1 MGRAGDWLRTHRKGV
16 MRALLVLCIAAA
28 LFFACC
34 WYLSFRA
41 AEVFSRV
48 AAERDLFPG
57 TVTVEQLYA
66 DPLGRV
72 KARNVRWTGDDG
84 TLLADIPQA
93 KFRVKP
99 WDVVT
104 GRVGTMSVTEISMDR
119 AYLHLFFDDRM
130 RIRYVKPGRAERRAE
145 GKEPIRLTGL
155 AGNHLFQCR
164 VSLRDAVVEAE
175 TPDRNFRM
183 EHVNLRLLAD
193 TKTRMAVD
201 LLAGPFGGTVAAD
214 RLALH
219 GAVDFTDRRPSCDM
233 ALSISGCRPSSL
245 GAGVDIDDPVSVSA
259 RVSGRIA
266 RPVIEGTLD
275 IPVLDVTALHFT
287 DVTGN
292 FHYEDGQ
299 LAVTDVA
306 GEVYGGTVEGSGH
319 FDLDRKSY
327 EADLRGYRLRG
338 GVAAKDLGLRCE
350 VELDLHMRG
359 AGGGASQEVYGSFVS
374 GAGKYHFLPFDKIA
388 GTFDKAGGT
397 LTFRDVVISIAMGD
411 VRTDAFSIA
420 DGRVRLGPVYLQDA
434 LSGRTER
441 VY

>member
-1 MGRAGDWLRTHRKGV
+1 MGRVWRWLRTHRTGAV
-16 MRALLVLCIAAA
+16 RALGIVCAAAA

-57 TVTVEQLYA
+57 TVTVEQIYA

-72 KARNVRWTGDDG
+72 EAKGVRWTGGDG
-84 TLLADIPQA
+84 TLLADVPQV

-104 GRVGTMSVTEISMDR
+104 GRVGTMSVTDIAMDK
-119 AYLHLFFDDRM
+119 AYVHLFFDERM
-130 RIRYVKPGRAERRAE
+130 RPLYVKPGREARRAE
-145 GKEPIRLTGL
+145 GRDPVRLTGPL
-155 AGNHLFQCR
+155 GNHLFRCR
-164 VSLRDAVVEAE
+164 VTLRDSTVEAE
-175 TPDRNFRM
+175 TPDRHFRM

-193 TKTRMAVD
+193 TERRMEVD
-201 LLAGPFGGTVAAD
+201 LLAGPFSGTVSAD

-233 ALSISGCRPSSL
+233 ALSIAGCRPSSL
-245 GAGVDIDDPVSVSA
+245 GAGVDIDDPVSADA

-266 RPVIEGTLD
+266 RPVIEGTLS
-275 IPVLDVTALHFT
+275 IPVLDLPALHFT
-287 DVTGN
+287 EVSGD
-292 FHYEDGQ
+292 FRYEDGT
-299 LAVTDVA
+299 LAVTGVK
-306 GEVYGGTVEGSGH
+306 GGVYGGTVEGSGR

-327 EADLRGYRLRG
+327 EADLKGHRLRG
-338 GVAAKDLGLRCE
+338 GAAAKDLGLRCE

-359 AGGGASQEVYGSFVS
+359 GGGAAQEAYGSFVS
-374 GAGKYHFLPFDKIA
+374 GAGKYHLLPFDRIA
-388 GTFDKAGGT
+388 GTFDKSGGT
-397 LTFRDVVISIAMGD
+397 IVFRDVVISIAMGD
-411 VRTDAFSIA
+411 VRTDAFSIG
-420 DGRVRLGPVYLQDA
+420 DGRLRLGPVYLEDA